1 MNFKELANNLGLEED
16 EYMEL
21 IDLFIKTGRSD
32 LDKFRSAIE
41 EGNGEEAANA
51 AHSLKGAAGSLG
63 LMEIS
68 EIAKEIEGKA
78 RSDRLEEI
86 AESAQSIKKKLDEI
100 AELI

>member
-1 MNFKELANNLGLEED
+1 
-16 EYMEL
+16 
-21 IDLFIKTGRSD
+21 
-32 LDKFRSAIE
+32 
-41 EGNGEEAANA
+41 
-51 AHSLKGAAGSLG
+51 
-63 LMEIS
+63 MEIS